1 MGAKKLTLAS
11 VYGAARTTGGM
22 TGSGIFLHIA
32 GLWLLST
39 LDASGKWLVMAG
51 VPVLMV
57 AWVRYAV
64 HIALMTAVVLPS
76 RGKAIFK
83 TQSLARQLTRGLLM
97 IATTVLFFSV
107 LSRLPLAEATAMN
120 FLAPLFL
127 MAMAPW
133 LLHEA
138 HRLHRW
144 LGVLAGFV
152 GMLIVVRPGAQ
163 LDPVGMVLGLL
174 TALAFA
180 LFQIATRHV
189 AHDDPLTTN
198 YYGGLFGTIALTL
211 ALPWF
216 WETPDLSLWQWLLL
230 ISTGVTGFLGHWLQ
244 IAAYSKSPATL
255 LAPFSYLQI
264 VAATLLGW
272 LIFDQLPSPI
282 TAIGIALICLAG
294 LGVALGEV
302 RMAVVRS
309 RTALLSKS
317 ETTTHATYARSETQ
331 DDTGPSAPGSVD

>member
-1 MGAKKLTLAS
+1 MNK
-11 VYGAARTTGGM
+11 
-22 TGSGIFLHIA
+22 SGILLHIA

-64 HIALMTAVVLPS
+64 HTALMTAVVLPS
-76 RGKAIFK
+76 RGKAMFRTK
-83 TQSLARQLTRGLLM
+83 SLPRQLLRGLLM
-97 IATTVLFFSV
+97 ITTTVLFFSV
-107 LSRLPLAEATAMN
+107 LGRLPLAEGTAIN
-120 FLAPLFL
+120 FMAPLFL

-133 LLHEA
+133 LLHEP

-144 LGVLAGFV
+144 LGVLAGFA

-163 LDPVGMVLGLL
+163 LDPIGVALGLA

-180 LFQIATRHV
+180 FFQIATRRV
-189 AHDDPLTTN
+189 AEDDPLTTN

-216 WETPDLSLWQWLLL
+216 WTTPDLNPWQWLLL
-230 ISTGVTGFLGHWLQ
+230 LSTGVTGFLGHWLQ
-244 IAAYSKSPATL
+244 VAAYRKSPATL

-264 VAATLLGW
+264 VAAATLGW
-272 LIFDQLPSPI
+272 LVFGQVPGRT
-282 TAIGIALICLAG
+282 TALGMALICLAG
-294 LGVALGEV
+294 LGVVLVEA
-302 RMAVVRS
+302 R
-309 RTALLSKS
+309 RTAVR
-317 ETTTHATYARSETQ
+317 A
-331 DDTGPSAPGSVD
+331 AP

>member
-1 MGAKKLTLAS
+1 MNK
-11 VYGAARTTGGM
+11 
-22 TGSGIFLHIA
+22 SGILLHIA

-39 LDASGKWLVMAG
+39 LDASGKWLLMAG

-64 HIALMTAVVLPS
+64 HTVLMTAVVLPS
-76 RGKAIFK
+76 RGMAIFK
-83 TQSLARQLTRGLLM
+83 TRSLPRQLIRGALM

-107 LSRLPLAEATAMN
+107 LGRLPMAEATAMN
-120 FLAPLFL
+120 FMAPLFL

-144 LGVLAGFV
+144 LGVLVGFA

-163 LDPVGMVLGLL
+163 LDPLGVLLGLL
-174 TALAFA
+174 TALVFAF
-180 LFQIATRHV
+180 FQIATRRV
-189 AHDDPLTTN
+189 AADDPLTTN
-198 YYGGLFGTIALTL
+198 YYGGLFGIVALTL

-216 WETPDLSLWQWLLL
+216 WKTPALSLWQWLLL
-230 ISTGVTGFLGHWLQ
+230 ISTGISGFLGHWLQ

-264 VAATLLGW
+264 VAAATLGW
-272 LIFDQLPSPI
+272 LVFGQLPGRT

-294 LGVALGEV
+294 LGVVLAESRL
-302 RMAVVRS
+302 AFVRS
-309 RTALLSKS
+309 R
-317 ETTTHATYARSETQ
+317 EIAR
-331 DDTGPSAPGSVD
+331 

>member
-1 MGAKKLTLAS
+1 MNK
-11 VYGAARTTGGM
+11 
-22 TGSGIFLHIA
+22 SGILLHIA

-64 HIALMTAVVLPS
+64 HTALMTAVVLPS
-76 RGKAIFK
+76 RGKAIFQTK
-83 TQSLARQLTRGLLM
+83 SLPRQLLRGLLM
-97 IATTVLFFSV
+97 ITTTVLFFSV
-107 LSRLPLAEATAMN
+107 LGRLPLAEGTAIN
-120 FLAPLFL
+120 FMAPLFL

-133 LLHEA
+133 LLHEP

-144 LGVLAGFV
+144 LGVLAGFA

-163 LDPVGMVLGLL
+163 LDPIGVALGLA

-180 LFQIATRHV
+180 FFQVATRRV
-189 AHDDPLTTN
+189 AEDDPLTTN

-216 WETPDLSLWQWLLL
+216 WTTPDLNPWQWLLL
-230 ISTGVTGFLGHWLQ
+230 LSTGVTGFLGHWLQ
-244 IAAYSKSPATL
+244 VAAYRKSPATL

-264 VAATLLGW
+264 VAAATLGW
-272 LIFDQLPSPI
+272 LVFGQVPGRT
-282 TAIGIALICLAG
+282 TALGMALICLAG
-294 LGVALGEV
+294 LGVVLVEA
-302 RMAVVRS
+302 R
-309 RTALLSKS
+309 RTMM
-317 ETTTHATYARSETQ
+317 RR
-331 DDTGPSAPGSVD
+331 P

>member
-1 MGAKKLTLAS
+1 MNK
-11 VYGAARTTGGM
+11 
-22 TGSGIFLHIA
+22 SGVLLHIA

-64 HIALMTAVVLPS
+64 HTALMTAVVLPS
-76 RGKAIFK
+76 RGKAMFRTK
-83 TQSLARQLTRGLLM
+83 SLPRQLLRGLLM
-97 IATTVLFFSV
+97 ITTTVLFFSV
-107 LSRLPLAEATAMN
+107 LGRVPLAEGTAIN
-120 FLAPLFL
+120 FMAPLFL

-133 LLHEA
+133 LLHEP

-144 LGVLAGFV
+144 LGVLAGFA

-163 LDPVGMVLGLL
+163 LDPIGVVLGLA

-180 LFQIATRHV
+180 FFQIATRRV

-216 WETPDLSLWQWLLL
+216 WTTPDLNPWQWLLL
-230 ISTGVTGFLGHWLQ
+230 LSTGVTGFLGHWLQ
-244 IAAYSKSPATL
+244 VAAYRKSPATL

-264 VAATLLGW
+264 VAAATLGW
-272 LIFDQLPSPI
+272 LVFGQVPGRT
-282 TAIGIALICLAG
+282 TALGMALICLAG
-294 LGVALGEV
+294 LGVVLVEA
-302 RMAVVRS
+302 R
-309 RTALLSKS
+309 RTMM
-317 ETTTHATYARSETQ
+317 RR
-331 DDTGPSAPGSVD
+331 P

>member
-1 MGAKKLTLAS
+1 MAVS
-11 VYGAARTTGGM
+11 P
-22 TGSGIFLHIA
+22 TGSKKSVVVSTAAATGHWSREGILLHIF

-39 LDASGKWLVMAG
+39 LDASGKWLVLAG
-51 VPVLMV
+51 VPVLTV

-64 HIALMTAVVLPS
+64 HFALMTVVVLPS
-76 RGKAIFK
+76 RGKTIFK
-83 TQSLARQLTRGLLM
+83 TQSLLRQFTRGLLM

-107 LSRLPLAEATAMN
+107 LGRLPLAEATAIN
-120 FLAPLFL
+120 FLAPLLL

-133 LLHEA
+133 LLQEA

-144 LGVLAGFV
+144 LGVLVGFV

-163 LDPVGMVLGLL
+163 LDFVGMMLGLL

-180 LFQIATRHV
+180 FFQIATRRV

-211 ALPWF
+211 ALPWMGGAP
-216 WETPDLSLWQWLLL
+216 TLSPWQWLLL
-230 ISTGVTGFLGHWLQ
+230 ISTGFSGFLGHWLQ

-272 LIFDQLPSPI
+272 MVFDQLPDPI
-282 TAIGIALICLAG
+282 SVIGIALICLAG
-294 LGVALGEV
+294 LGVALVE
-302 RMAVVRS
+302 
-309 RTALLSKS
+309 
-317 ETTTHATYARSETQ
+317 ARRARRANPTQ
-331 DDTGPSAPGSVD
+331 SAPF

>member
-1 MGAKKLTLAS
+1 MNK
-11 VYGAARTTGGM
+11 
-22 TGSGIFLHIA
+22 SGILLHIA

-64 HIALMTAVVLPS
+64 HTALMTAVVLPS
-76 RGKAIFK
+76 RGKAMFQTK
-83 TQSLARQLTRGLLM
+83 SLPRQLQRGLLM
-97 IATTVLFFSV
+97 ITTTVLFFSV
-107 LSRLPLAEATAMN
+107 LGRLPLAEGTAIN
-120 FLAPLFL
+120 FMAPLFL

-133 LLHEA
+133 LLHEP

-144 LGVLAGFV
+144 LGVLAGFA

-163 LDPVGMVLGLL
+163 LDPIGVALGLA

-180 LFQIATRHV
+180 FFQIATRRV

-216 WETPDLSLWQWLLL
+216 WTMPELNLWQWLLL
-230 ISTGVTGFLGHWLQ
+230 LSTGATGFLGHWLQ
-244 IAAYSKSPATL
+244 AAAYRKSPATL

-264 VAATLLGW
+264 VAAATLGW
-272 LIFDQLPSPI
+272 LVFGQAPGRT
-282 TAIGIALICLAG
+282 TAVGMALICIAG
-294 LGVALGEV
+294 LGVVLIEA
-302 RMAVVRS
+302 RMAVAS
-309 RTALLSKS
+309 AAK
-317 ETTTHATYARSETQ
+317 
-331 DDTGPSAPGSVD
+331 PS

>member
-1 MGAKKLTLAS
+1 MNK
-11 VYGAARTTGGM
+11 
-22 TGSGIFLHIA
+22 SGILLHIA

-64 HIALMTAVVLPS
+64 HTALMTAVVLPT
-76 RGKAIFK
+76 RGKAMFK
-83 TQSLARQLTRGLLM
+83 TKSLPRQLLRGLLM
-97 IATTVLFFSV
+97 ITTTVLFFSV
-107 LSRLPLAEATAMN
+107 LGRLPLAEGTAIN
-120 FLAPLFL
+120 FMAPLFL

-133 LLHEA
+133 LLHEP

-144 LGVLAGFV
+144 LGVLAGFA

-163 LDPVGMVLGLL
+163 LDPLGVALGLA

-180 LFQIATRHV
+180 FFQVATRRV

-216 WETPDLSLWQWLLL
+216 WNTPDLNPWQWLLL
-230 ISTGVTGFLGHWLQ
+230 LSTGITGFLGHWLQ
-244 IAAYSKSPATL
+244 AAAYRRSPATL

-264 VAATLLGW
+264 VAAATLGW
-272 LIFDQLPSPI
+272 LVFGQAPGRT
-282 TAIGIALICLAG
+282 TALGMALICLAG
-294 LGVALGEV
+294 LGVVLCET
-302 RMAVVRS
+302 RMAAVQYREQPP
-309 RTALLSKS
+309 RQL
-317 ETTTHATYARSETQ
+317 
-331 DDTGPSAPGSVD
+331 

>member
-1 MGAKKLTLAS
+1 MKAIHTAHCPPAS
-11 VYGAARTTGGM
+11 M
-22 TGSGIFLHIA
+22 NKSGILLHIA

-39 LDASGKWLVMAG
+39 LDATGKWLVVAG

-64 HIALMTAVVLPS
+64 HTTLMTAVVLPS
-76 RGKAIFK
+76 RGKAMFQTK
-83 TQSLARQLTRGLLM
+83 SLPRQLLRGLLM
-97 IATTVLFFSV
+97 ITTTVLFFSV
-107 LSRLPLAEATAMN
+107 LGRLPLAEGTAIN
-120 FLAPLFL
+120 FMAPLFL

-133 LLHEA
+133 LLHEP

-144 LGVLAGFV
+144 LGVLAGFA

-163 LDPVGMVLGLL
+163 LDPIGVALGLA

-180 LFQIATRHV
+180 FFQVATRRV

-216 WETPDLSLWQWLLL
+216 WRTPDLNPWQWLLL
-230 ISTGVTGFLGHWLQ
+230 LSTGITGFLGHWLQ
-244 IAAYSKSPATL
+244 AAAYRKSPATL

-264 VAATLLGW
+264 VAAATLGW
-272 LIFDQLPSPI
+272 LVFGQVPGQT
-282 TAIGIALICLAG
+282 TALGMALICLAG
-294 LGVALGEV
+294 LGVVLIEA
-302 RMAVVRS
+302 RMASARRS
-309 RTALLSKS
+309 
-317 ETTTHATYARSETQ
+317 
-331 DDTGPSAPGSVD
+331 

>member
-1 MGAKKLTLAS
+1 MKK
-11 VYGAARTTGGM
+11 
-22 TGSGIFLHIA
+22 SGILLHIA
-32 GLWLLST
+32 GLWLLSG
-39 LDASGKWLVMAG
+39 LDASGKWLVLAG

-76 RGKAIFK
+76 RGKTLFR
-83 TQSLARQLTRGLLM
+83 TQSLSRQLVRGLLM

-107 LSRLPLAEATAMN
+107 LGRLPLAEATAMN
-120 FLAPLFL
+120 FMAPLFL
-127 MAMAPW
+127 MAMAPL

-144 LGVLAGFV
+144 LGVLAGFA

-163 LDPVGMVLGLL
+163 LDPVGVVLGLL

-180 LFQIATRHV
+180 LFQIATRRV

-216 WETPDLSLWQWLLL
+216 WVTPELSPWQWLLL
-230 ISTGVTGFLGHWLQ
+230 VSTGISGFLGHWLQ

-264 VAATLLGW
+264 VAAATLGW
-272 LIFDQLPSPI
+272 LVFGQLPGQT

-294 LGVALGEV
+294 LGVALAEA
-302 RMAVVRS
+302 RMAFASS
-309 RTALLSKS
+309 R
-317 ETTTHATYARSETQ
+317 ATQ
-331 DDTGPSAPGSVD
+331 G

>member
-1 MGAKKLTLAS
+1 MQLP
-11 VYGAARTTGGM
+11 AARRM
-22 TGSGIFLHIA
+22 TLVPTCCAAGNWYRSGILLHIL

-51 VPVLMV
+51 VPVLTV
-57 AWVRYAV
+57 AWVRYAT
-64 HIALMTAVVLPS
+64 HFALMTAVVLPS
-76 RGKAIFK
+76 RGKTIFK
-83 TQSLARQLTRGLLM
+83 TQSLVRQFTRGLLM
-97 IATTVLFFSV
+97 ITTTVLFFSV
-107 LSRLPLAEATAMN
+107 LGRLPLAEATAIN
-120 FLAPLFL
+120 FMAPLFL

-144 LGVLAGFV
+144 LGVLAGFA

-163 LDPVGMVLGLL
+163 LDFVGMVLGLL

-180 LFQIATRHV
+180 FYQIATRRV

-198 YYGGLFGTIALTL
+198 YYGGLFGTIVLTL
-211 ALPWF
+211 ALPWI
-216 WETPDLSLWQWLLL
+216 WVTPNLSPWQWLLL
-230 ISTGVTGFLGHWLQ
+230 ISTGFSGFLGHWLQ

-272 LIFDQLPSPI
+272 MIFDQLPDPI
-282 TAIGIALICLAG
+282 TVIGIALICIAG
-294 LGVALGEV
+294 LGVALVEA
-302 RMAVVRS
+302 RMAFVRS
-309 RTALLSKS
+309 KVVVPEFRANDLS
-317 ETTTHATYARSETQ
+317 
-331 DDTGPSAPGSVD
+331 

>member
-1 MGAKKLTLAS
+1 MNK
-11 VYGAARTTGGM
+11 
-22 TGSGIFLHIA
+22 SGILLHIA

-64 HIALMTAVVLPS
+64 HTALMTAVVLPS
-76 RGKAIFK
+76 RGRAMFQTK
-83 TQSLARQLTRGLLM
+83 SLPRQLLRGLLM
-97 IATTVLFFSV
+97 ITTTVLFFSV
-107 LSRLPLAEATAMN
+107 LGRLPLAEGTAIN
-120 FLAPLFL
+120 FMAPLFL

-133 LLHEA
+133 LLHEP

-144 LGVLAGFV
+144 LGVLAGFA

-163 LDPVGMVLGLL
+163 LDPIGVVLGLA

-180 LFQIATRHV
+180 FFQVATRRV

-216 WETPDLSLWQWLLL
+216 WTTPDLNPWQWLLL
-230 ISTGVTGFLGHWLQ
+230 LSTGVTGFLGHWLQ
-244 IAAYSKSPATL
+244 VAAYRKSPATL

-264 VAATLLGW
+264 VAAATLGW
-272 LIFDQLPSPI
+272 LVFGQVPGRT
-282 TAIGIALICLAG
+282 TALGMALICLAG
-294 LGVALGEV
+294 LGVVLVEA
-302 RMAVVRS
+302 RRAVMQR
-309 RTALLSKS
+309 
-317 ETTTHATYARSETQ
+317 
-331 DDTGPSAPGSVD
+331 P